1 VLIVSND
8 FVLPIFRPLGI
19 DSKSF
24 SRRVDQIQA
33 SHRFSNFGSQEEELR
48 TRVAAMAGVSAD
60 NVVTFSNGFTALRGA
75 ISTDPGES
83 WTVPEFSFSGCPLAI
98 LDSGREA
105 QIVDIS
111 EETWTSPLDG
121 PNIDTTCDLRL
132 VPFGKAF
139 DAKEYES
146 RGRPTL
152 IDAAASLGNLRD
164 SLKIGNETVVMFS
177 FHATKIFGSGE
188 GGIAIAANPERAD
201 RMRRWSNFGISE
213 DGTTTAIG
221 VNAKLSEFSAAA
233 VNINLERRTEII
245 DRFLELRS
253 LAVEVEREFDL
264 DGWLRI
270 SDISP
275 YWIVR
280 MPTPSTADSLIELG
294 RLHSVEFRAW
304 WRTKAST
311 INHPRLDSSHSG
323 FPIAHK
329 LFGSVVGLPFWP
341 GMATRDFDL
350 IRRVLE
356 RLGKSK

>member
-1 VLIVSND
+1 MSND
-8 FVLPIFRPLGI
+8 FILPFFRPLGI

-24 SRRVDQIQA
+24 SRRVDQVQA

-48 TRVAAMAGVSAD
+48 TRVASIAGVSAD
-60 NVVTFSNGFTALRGA
+60 NVVTFSSGFAALRGA

-105 QIVDIS
+105 QVVDIG

-121 PNIDTTCDLRL
+121 PNIATSCDLRL

-139 DAKEYES
+139 DTKEYES
-146 RGRPTL
+146 RNRPTL
-152 IDAAASLGNLRD
+152 IDAAASFGNMRGSLRI
-164 SLKIGNETVVMFS
+164 SNETVVMFS

-188 GGIAIAANPERAD
+188 GGVAIAANPERAD

-233 VNINLERRTEII
+233 VNINLERRSEIV
-245 DRFLELRS
+245 DCFLELRS

-264 DGWLRI
+264 DGWLGI
-270 SDISP
+270 SDVSP

-280 MPTPSTADSLIELG
+280 MPNPSAAESLIEQG

-311 INHPRLDSSHSG
+311 INHPKLNASRSG

-329 LFGSVVGLPFWP
+329 LFGSVLGLPFWP
-341 GMATRDFDL
+341 GMTTRDFDL
-350 IRRVLE
+350 IRRVLDTF
-356 RLGKSK
+356 GKGK